1 MAPYSVDLR
10 QKILQEYESG
20 ERSQREIA
28 EIFHVSISFME
39 SLLRQFRAT
48 GQIVPKPHAGGPPS
62 RIDDRARQLLRDWL
76 QAQSDLTLE
85 ELAERLDA
93 TLGIRVCISRLCRV
107 LQELGLRRKKR
118 VSMRRNKTVTR

>member
-48 GQIVPKPHAGGPPS
+48 GQIAPKPHAGGPPS

-85 ELAERLDA
+85 ELAERLDT

-118 VSMRRNKTVTR
+118 VSMRRSKTVTR

>member
-48 GQIVPKPHAGGPPS
+48 GQIAPKPHAGGPP
-62 RIDDRARQLLRDWL
+62 L
-76 QAQSDLTLE
+76 
-85 ELAERLDA
+85 
-93 TLGIRVCISRLCRV
+93 RV
-107 LQELGLRRKKR
+107 LTTGRANSCGIGCKR
-118 VSMRRNKTVTR
+118 NRT